1 MIDTKVETF
10 TAKGAYSKGLIDAIK
25 SGAAKIE
32 GTFTLSKNGAEFYS
46 PNFTFND
53 KYDIFHVGRFDDSE
67 DFLEFVE
74 LFQNET
80 DNQ

>member
-25 SGAAKIE
+25 SGAAKVE
-32 GTFTLSKNGAEFYS
+32 CNFTLSKDGAEFYS

-53 KYDIFHVGRFDDSE
+53 KYDIFHVGKFDDDKE
-67 DFLEFVE
+67 FLKFME

>member
-10 TAKGAYSKGLIDAIK
+10 TAKGAYSKGLINVIK
-25 SGAAKIE
+25 SGAAKVE
-32 GTFTLSKNGAEFYS
+32 GHFTLSKDGAEFYS

-53 KYDIFHVGRFDDSE
+53 KYDIFHVGNFDDDKE
-67 DFLEFVE
+67 FLKFME

-80 DNQ
+80 DNK

>member
-32 GTFTLSKNGAEFYS
+32 GQFTLSKDGAEFYS

-53 KYDIFHVGRFDDSE
+53 KYDIFHVGKFDDDKE
-67 DFLEFVE
+67 FLKFME